1 LRISV
6 WISVLLLLSV
16 SCWARADS
24 FVVDSI
30 EVNGI
35 KKITIGTV
43 LSYLPINVGE
53 SLDIERTPE
62 IIRELY
68 STGFFENIELFR
80 RDNVLI
86 IEVVERPSIA
96 EVNFEG
102 NDDIE
107 DESLEQALDQVGI
120 AKGRIFNEN
129 NLEKIQLELQQVYYS
144 LGKYSA
150 SIDAKWRS
158 LDEDRIAIDIIIS
171 EGVSATIKTI
181 NVVGNRN
188 YDDEDLLEAFQLETT
203 SSGLFADD
211 EYSSSKLSADLE
223 SLKSFYL
230 DRGYIQFRV
239 NSQQVTISPDRK
251 DISLSINIFEGEQFA
266 ISSIE
271 LAGEMVVDANEL
283 RALITF
289 REGEIFSRKEI
300 NKAITLMQ
308 KRLGEAGYAFAKVRM
323 LNELDEENKTVA
335 LQFLI
340 EPGKKMRVRYIN
352 FSGNE
357 KTQNT
362 VLRRELRQLEGEVY
376 QSSKVDRSRVRLQR
390 LNYLA
395 SVDIKPKRVPD
406 ADDLVDLDI
415 SVTERFSGNLSVGV
429 GFAQNQGLLLNLG
442 FKHENIFGT
451 GNGVEF
457 SFDNS
462 SSFQR
467 YSFSYTN
474 PYYTQDGISRSFNFA
489 YSKTDTDD
497 DDNDSSNYRLD
508 RASASI
514 DYGIPLSEYNN
525 LKLEFGVQQNDFSTT
540 SGSSKEVFDFVRDT
554 SDKYDDSTPFF
565 EIDGETY
572 QTVFSVIGFAKD
584 TRNRR
589 IFASSGSLNSIALE
603 LQVGDL
609 DYYKLRYRHQTAF
622 GLTNLFTLH
631 AKGRVGYGDGL
642 GDYDDLPIYE
652 KYTAGGVRSVRG
664 YEFNSLGPRDSTD
677 DAEGGNLQ
685 TVGTAEILFPIEAL
699 ASADTFRLGVY
710 FDIGNVFAGF
720 DDYETSELRQSV
732 GISAKWFSVIGPIE
746 FSYAFPLND
755 ESGDDPQPFQFA
767 LGAQF

>member
-6 WISVLLLLSV
+6 WISALVLLSV
-16 SCWARADS
+16 SSWARADS

-43 LSYLPINVGE
+43 LSYLPVNVGE
-53 SLDIERTPE
+53 LLDIERTPE

-68 STGFFENIELFR
+68 STGFFEDIELFR

-150 SIDAKWRS
+150 SIDAKWRA
-158 LDEDRIAIDIIIS
+158 LDEDRIAIDITIS
-171 EGVSATIKTI
+171 EGISATIKSI
-181 NVVGNRN
+181 NIIGNLAF
-188 YDDEDLLEAFQLETT
+188 DEEELLDTFQLETT

-251 DISLSINIFEGEQFA
+251 DISLSINIFEGEQFS

-289 REGEIFSRKEI
+289 REGEIFSLKEI
-300 NKAITLMQ
+300 NKAITSMQ
-308 KRLGEAGYAFAKVRM
+308 KRLGEAGYAFAKARM

-390 LNYLA
+390 LNYLG

-415 SVTERFSGNLSVGV
+415 VVTERFSGNLSVGV
-429 GFAQNQGLLLNLG
+429 GFAQEQGVIFNLG

-451 GNGVEF
+451 GNSIDIG
-457 SFDNS
+457 FDNS
-462 SSFQR
+462 SSLQR
-467 YSFSYTN
+467 YSFSYEN
-474 PYYTQDGISRSFNFA
+474 PYYTQDGISRGFNFT
-489 YSKTDTDD
+489 YSKTDASENNT
-497 DDNDSSNYRLD
+497 SNYLID
-508 RASASI
+508 RGSLSV
-514 DYGIPLSEYNN
+514 DYGIPLSEYNS
-525 LKLEFGVQQNDFSTT
+525 LRLELGIEQNDFKST
-540 SGSSKEVFDFVRDT
+540 SGSSDEVIDFLIDT
-554 SDKYDDSTPFF
+554 SDKYDDSTPRSDVDS
-565 EIDGETY
+565 ENYLTA
-572 QTVFSVIGFAKD
+572 FSVIGFAKD

-589 IFASSGSLNSIALE
+589 VFASSGSLNSIALE
-603 LQVGDL
+603 IQAGDL

-622 GLTNLFTLH
+622 GLTDLFTLN
-631 AKGRVGYGDGL
+631 AKGRVGYGDGF

-664 YEFNSLGPRDSTD
+664 YEFNSLGPRDSEG
-677 DAEGGNLQ
+677 DAAGGNLQ
-685 TVGTAEILFPIEAL
+685 VVGTAEILFPLEAL
-699 ASADTFRLGVY
+699 VSADTFRLGVY
-710 FDIGNVFAGF
+710 FDIGNVFAEV

-732 GISAKWFSVIGPIE
+732 GVSAKWFSVIGPIE